1 LGPPPFLSH
10 VNDIVNMSDNIFQI
24 LFADDINVFIDGENL
39 NNMKHFMI
47 FRSNKRNC
55 HFNTDLKLNSQII
68 TRVESMPF
76 LGVMINEH
84 LTW

>member
-1 LGPPPFLSH
+1 
-10 VNDIVNMSDNIFQI
+10 MSDNIFQI